1 MKNLAGFD
9 RDFRFTGQ
17 KHICAALKDERR
29 ADSNTENPTIK
40 RKTFMKNQKIMFTS
54 VLLALAC
61 FAASPTALAR
71 PVPTPTPTPTA
82 TPRLGEDR
90 GNNNSAAENVDALNI
105 NTTGQYNT
113 AHGWHA
119 LSANTTGSDNTANG
133 SYALSSNM
141 TGWSNTAVGAY
152 SLQNNTTGSRND
164 AFGDSALWSNTTGSY
179 NVAVGTNALGDNTT
193 GGGNV
198 AVGDDALSVNTTGGE
213 NTAIGDVA
221 LESNTTGSGNVA
233 VGSET
238 LAYSVGASW
247 QLQGANTA
255 VGYRTLEYTGAP
267 WVSGSGGDGNTA
279 MGDRAMLYN
288 IDGSFNCAFGLLA
301 LSSDIG
307 VTNGNGNTAIG
318 NRAGYNL
325 VTGVGNVYIGE
336 HEMARDP
343 DESYHTYIHNINT
356 TSVSGGFADTVTIDL
371 NTGLLG
377 HLTSSRRHKE
387 DIKAMDSA
395 SETLYRLK
403 PVTYRY
409 KKEIDRNQ
417 ALDYGLIAEEV
428 AEVDPN
434 LALRNGK
441 GEIESV
447 RYNAINLM
455 LLNEFLKEHKAFVEE
470 QDKVKKLEAGLAG
483 LLATVKEQAAQI
495 EKVSAQVQM
504 RQPRMSVARINP

>member
-1 MKNLAGFD
+1 
-9 RDFRFTGQ
+9 
-17 KHICAALKDERR
+17 
-29 ADSNTENPTIK
+29 
-40 RKTFMKNQKIMFTS
+40 MKNQKIMLTS

-61 FAASPTALAR
+61 LALSPAAMAK
-71 PVPTPTPTPTA
+71 PTPTPTPTA
-82 TPRLGEDR
+82 TPPLGEDR
-90 GNNNSAAENVDALNI
+90 GNGNSAAENVDALNI
-105 NTTGQYNT
+105 NTTGTYNT

-119 LSANTTGSDNTANG
+119 LSANTTGTGNTANG
-133 SYALSSNM
+133 SYALSSN
-141 TGWSNTAVGAY
+141 TSAGANTAVGAY
-152 SLQNNTTGSRND
+152 SLQNNTTGSYND
-164 AFGDSALWSNTTGSY
+164 AFGNSALWSNTTGLY
-179 NVAVGTNALGDNTT
+179 NVAVGTNALGDNTS
-193 GGGNV
+193 GGGNS
-198 AVGDDALSVNTTGGE
+198 ALGDDALSGNTTGWE
-213 NTAIGDVA
+213 NTAIGEAA
-221 LESNTTGSGNVA
+221 LQNNITGSGNVA
-233 VGSET
+233 VGAVALFYKT
-238 LAYSVGASW
+238 GASY

-255 VGYRTLEYTGAP
+255 VGYRALGYTGAP
-267 WVSGSGGDGNTA
+267 WGTGSGGDGNTA
-279 MGDRAMLYN
+279 VGDRVMEYN
-288 IDGSFNCAFGLLA
+288 VDGSFNCAFGLLA
-301 LSSDIG
+301 LSAD
-307 VTNGNGNTAIG
+307 NGETDSMENTAIG
-318 NRAGYNL
+318 DRAGYGL
-325 VTGVGNVYIGE
+325 RTGIGNVYIGE

-343 DESYHTYIHNINT
+343 GENYHTYIHNINT

-387 DIKAMDSA
+387 DIQAMDNA

-428 AEVDPN
+428 AEIDPN

-447 RYNAINLM
+447 RYNAINVM

-470 QDKVKKLEAGLAG
+470 HGKVTKLEAGLEG